1 MTRRLASALLAALLV
16 LVSAAACAAAP
27 HAPSAPP
34 AHARSDTAALRRA
47 LEGLMRDYP
56 GTAGVSVRNL
66 RTGESLSIRGGE
78 TFPSAS
84 LVKVPVLVALL
95 DQVNR
100 GTVRLD
106 ERMGMIERDRVGGS
120 GILQYMQSGLPLTLG
135 DAAWLMITLSDN
147 TATNLLL
154 DKLNVRTVWEKAEAL
169 GLPHTKIHSKTF
181 LRSTSIAPDSSVK
194 YGLGV
199 AVPDEMVRLFTLL
212 HEGKAV
218 SPALDSLA
226 LAMLRANQDG
236 SKLVRWL
243 PADVPVAHKSGD
255 VDRARNDCGIIYG
268 PEAPVAVCVMTRENQ
283 HTTYAVDAPA
293 HLLIGRI
300 GREVFRHYNPDYARR
315 CEGAAE
321 GLQSP
326 ATATFPP
333 LWRC

>member
-1 MTRRLASALLAALLV
+1 MTRRLLSALLGASLV
-16 LVSAAACAAAP
+16 LVSAGACAAAP
-27 HAPSAPP
+27 RSSAAAPP
-34 AHARSDTAALRRA
+34 AASDTAALRRA
-47 LEGLMRDYP
+47 LESAMRDYP
-56 GTAGVSVRNL
+56 GIAGVSVRNL
-66 RTGESLSIRGGE
+66 ETGESLSIRGDE
-78 TFPSAS
+78 AYPSAS
-84 LVKVPVLVALL
+84 LVKVPILVALL
-95 DQVNR
+95 DEVQK
-100 GTVRLD
+100 GAVRLD
-106 ERMGMIERDRVGGS
+106 ERMGMIARDRVGGS
-120 GILQYMQSGLPLTLG
+120 GVLQYMESGLPLTVG

-154 DKLNVRTVWEKAEAL
+154 DKLNVKTVWEKMEAL
-169 GLPHTKIHSKTF
+169 GLPRTKVHSKTF
-181 LRSTSIAPDSSVK
+181 LRSTSVAPDSSVK

-243 PADVPVAHKSGD
+243 PEEVPVAHKSGD

-293 HLLIGRI
+293 HLLIGRV
-300 GREVFRHYNPDYARR
+300 GREVFRHYNPGVELPPAPAR
-315 CEGAAE
+315 
-321 GLQSP
+321 
-326 ATATFPP
+326 
-333 LWRC
+333 